1 MSKATRRPF
10 RLGLCALAVAAT
22 IAPGAIGA
30 RADVSTEE
38 SGSILIFPKV
48 LNDGTRD
55 TVIQISNT
63 GNTLVHAHCFYT
75 DARPVNPNL
84 PPGQNNPP
92 VWQEIDFFIWLT
104 RQQPT
109 HWQVSKGRP
118 VNPGDG
124 LFAYN
129 SGIDPGLVPP
139 VGLGF
144 VGELV
149 CVEVGNDGLPVS
161 GNKLKGEATLR
172 TFAGDVSKY
181 SAIAIQGSPNA
192 GATGRT
198 LQLDDDQYNACP
210 DVLLF
215 QHFAADAVSP
225 VVGAPNNLGPCANN
239 DCEIHTELTLVP
251 CSRDYEN
258 RIPGQPVVGFEIFN
272 EFEQKISGP
281 ARRVDCWFNEDLRA
295 SGFNGAFD
303 TATLGTLTAYTRI
316 QPVGSNGGVL
326 GIADE
331 FHTDSN
337 RFVAHAAYNLQ
348 IEGSRSSR
356 SVVDRIVLPG
366 E

>member
-1 MSKATRRPF
+1 MSKATGRPF
-10 RLGLCALAVAAT
+10 RLGLSALAAAAA
-22 IAPGAIGA
+22 IAAGAIGA

-55 TVIQISNT
+55 TIIQISNT

-84 PPGQNNPP
+84 PPGPTNPP
-92 VWQEIDFFIWLT
+92 LWQEVDFFIWLT

-109 HWQVSKGRP
+109 HWQVSKGRS
-118 VNPGDG
+118 VNPRDS
-124 LFAYN
+124 LFAYD

-139 VGLGF
+139 VGQGF

-172 TFAGDVSKY
+172 STAGGDVSKY
-181 SAIAIQGSPNA
+181 SAIAIQGGPSA

-198 LQLDDDQYNACP
+198 LQLDNDQYNACP

-215 QHFAADAVSP
+215 QHFAADAISP
-225 VVGAPNNLGPCANN
+225 VVGEPNNLGPCVGNN
-239 DCEIHTELTLVP
+239 CEIHTELTLVP

-258 RIPGQPVVGFEIFN
+258 RIPGRPIVGFEIFN

-281 ARRVDCWFNEDLRA
+281 PRTVDCWFNEDLRS
-295 SGFNGAFD
+295 SGFNGAFS

-316 QPVGSNGGVL
+316 QPVGNNGGVL
-326 GIADE
+326 GIAE
-331 FHTDSN
+331 ETHTDSN
-337 RFVAHAAYNLQ
+337 NFAARAAFNLK
-348 IEGSRSSR
+348 IEGSRG
-356 SVVDRIVLPG
+356 VVDQIVLTG